1 MSAFPNVN
9 PVTHLNGNGLVN
21 PDSSGVGSFL
31 FTNTRIPNG
40 PHTLLPPGNNVQS
53 AASIYPGS
61 QKGGKGR
68 KINRRK
74 INKISRKYKMKG
86 SRKSIKRRLKRRMRS
101 HRRTRSRHNRSRRMR
116 GGFIFGGSKHQMG
129 GIVLGG
135 SKNLMRGG
143 GFQAPMTAPNY
154 PAGHSQY
161 MNNNGSMSNTYSL
174 GGQLS
179 ASSSALANP
188 PLMSKVENASV
199 PDNLNHNTLNANG
212 NIGSGSGF
220 ASRGWF

>member
-40 PHTLLPPGNNVQS
+40 PHTLLPPGNNIQS

-61 QKGGKGR
+61 QKGGK
-68 KINRRK
+68 INRKK
-74 INKISRKYKMKG
+74 INKISRKYKMKS

-101 HRRTRSRHNRSRRMR
+101 YRRSRHNRTKNNR
-116 GGFIFGGSKHQMG
+116 SKHMMG

-135 SKNLMRGG
+135 SKYQMGGSKYQMGG
-143 GFQAPMTAPNY
+143 GFQSPMTTPNY
-154 PAGHSQY
+154 VAGHSQY
-161 MNNNGSMSNTYSL
+161 MNNNGSISNTYSL

-179 ASSSALANP
+179 ASSSSLATP
-188 PLMSKVENASV
+188 PLMSKVANAAV
-199 PDNLNHNTLNANG
+199 PDNLNHNT
-212 NIGSGSGF
+212 
-220 ASRGWF
+220 